1 MKTILMNTE
10 NIKTNEPR
18 TFVLTLMKILDLRIS
33 KKHVGLQNLTIYYT
47 CKNIIQQYK
56 NIKVK
61 LITSTW
67 NDEF

>member
-1 MKTILMNTE
+1 MNTE

-33 KKHVGLQNLTIYYT
+33 NKHVGLQNLTIYYT